1 VNEPRKTNI
10 RFPARRWI
18 LLAIVFTLSLAIIQ
32 ALIGW
37 AVGYQTSAKFSNI
50 YFITGSVLCLL
61 GLLSAFFRPRFSN
74 AVDERATAQD
84 STPAPKSSSW
94 LTELRKGYNTMIIL
108 VISGALFVGLSALVA
123 LIH

>member
-1 VNEPRKTNI
+1 MNESRKTNT

-18 LLAIVFTLSLAIIQ
+18 PLAIVFSLALAAVQ

-74 AVDERATAQD
+74 AVDEKATAQD
-84 STPAPKSSSW
+84 STSANKSPIW
-94 LTELRKGYNTMIIL
+94 LAELRKGYNPMIIL